1 MEQMEGEE
9 QEFMK
14 IDVTPSTKLDHKGKQ
29 RIGQEQEFSMNSGD
43 T

>member
-29 RIGQEQEFSMNSGD
+29 RIGQEQEFFMNSGD

>member
-29 RIGQEQEFSMNSGD
+29 RIGQEHEFFMNSGD